1 MKLEFKILWI
11 DDQNGWIDSVKDDI
25 KDIIEERGLISEITV
40 KNNFAES
47 KEYLESNCDVFDLIL
62 VDYHLE
68 KNTNTNT
75 KTKVDEHGNN
85 LINLIRQKKI
95 YSNIIFYSTDEDSLR
110 TIRGDEKL
118 QGVYIFSR
126 TELQT
131 ENLEESLVPLIDFL
145 IKRDLDVASLR
156 GISTSTVAYFD
167 EQFKKIIEKYIP
179 CDDII
184 RKIETNAKQKD
195 RKRKQLVDKIQNVP
209 DIKKSLKD
217 NNFASKDLDEILSTK
232 FLESSAR
239 YECVIHHLKNNTIEE
254 LKSEELSSYQAE
266 IINYRNKLAHTFVE
280 DSLTEQEKI
289 KILKYLSKYKKIFDK
304 FS

>member
-11 DDQNGWIDSVKDDI
+11 DDSNAWVDTVKDDI

-40 KNNFAES
+40 KNNIAES

-62 VDYHLE
+62 VDYQLG
-68 KNTNTNT
+68 KNT
-75 KTKVDEHGNN
+75 KTKEDEYGNN

-110 TIRGDEKL
+110 KIRGDEKL

-126 TELQT
+126 TELQID
-131 ENLEESLVPLIDFL
+131 NLEESLVPLIDFL

-184 RKIETNAKQKD
+184 KKIETNAKRKE
-195 RKRKQLVDKIQNVP
+195 RKRKELFEKIQHVP
-209 DIKKSLKD
+209 NIKKSLKD
-217 NNFASKDLDEILSTK
+217 NEFDSKDLDEILSTK

-254 LKSEELSSYQAE
+254 LKSEELSSYQKE
-266 IINYRNKLAHTFVE
+266 ILKYRNELAHTFEE
-280 DSLTEQEKI
+280 DPFTEQEKI